1 MSLWMFLVLYIMSSF
16 DQQSLGVCQLLLV
29 DQKITLNGC
38 SLWSVL
44 AAINIYIPFPL
55 RAASNGNGFVR
66 QQFLQDE
73 SHQQTVTNQTI
84 NNKQSRTKQPT
95 TNIYQQTVN
104 NKQSPTDS
112 HQQTVTNQTAENQT
126 ADNQTVNNKQL
137 TATRNSQQ

>member
-16 DQQSLGVCQLLLV
+16 DQQSLGVCQLLMI
-29 DQKITLNGC
+29 DQEMALNGC

-73 SHQQTVTNQTI
+73 SHQQT
-84 NNKQSRTKQPT
+84 
-95 TNIYQQTVN
+95 
-104 NKQSPTDS
+104 DS
-112 HQQTVTNQTAENQT
+112 
-126 ADNQTVNNKQL
+126 
-137 TATRNSQQ
+137 